1 LKKIAAISF
10 LFVFVCAHTEIGQLL
25 KLPVLLHHY
34 LVHEEEDDNTTSFVD
49 FLYEHY
55 LEGSSHSSTDN
66 EHQKLP
72 FKSVDFSFAQSNF
85 ILETPFTFT
94 VKPDKPIPSK
104 INTIYSET
112 SYSSSISPKIWQ
124 PPKSC

>member
-10 LFVFVCAHTEIGQLL
+10 LFVFLCAHTQVGQLL

-34 LVHEEEDDNTTSFVD
+34 LAHEEEDDHTTSFVD
-49 FLYEHY
+49 FLDQHY

-85 ILETPFTFT
+85 IIEAPFTFT
-94 VKPDKPIPSK
+94 VKPDKPISK
-104 INTIYSET
+104 INSIYSEIFF
-112 SYSSSISPKIWQ
+112 SSSISSKIWQ